1 MKSKKLGRSE
11 LLSWINK
18 TVECEYLK
26 VEDLSDGVG
35 FCQIIEAFFKGVN
48 HELNSLKLNAI
59 NDAEQKQKNLS
70 IFNVILGK
78 AGCPRQIDPQK
89 MSRGI
94 FSLNLEFLQYLFDF
108 LYKTFG
114 TVVPKKKY
122 SGLKRRIEILKIQGN
137 KTLKNMN
144 KLLPPHLMTNKVAFQ
159 INNKNVDYNE
169 IFNENNSNSNSN
181 NNNNN
186 NNDDSSSE
194 EQNEENGE
202 EENETN
208 DININ
213 GGNDNG
219 NTKTNNNELDQ
230 KLDKYNL
237 FFKLLQE
244 DLAKYISNNKS
255 ISNEIIDAEEE
266 KDYYLEKLQSIFDLC
281 KEEQKNSKSDN
292 KKQICKD
299 IMDIISNVPDDFK

>member
-18 TVECEYLK
+18 TVESEYLK

-35 FCQIIEAFFKGVN
+35 FCQIIEAFFKGIS
-48 HELNSLKLNAI
+48 HELNSLKFMAI
-59 NDAEQKQKNLS
+59 NDKEQKQKNLL

-78 AGCPRQIDPQK
+78 AGCPRQIDPIK

-114 TVVPKKKY
+114 SVVPKKKY
-122 SGLKRRIEILKIQGN
+122 NGFKRRLEILKNQGN
-137 KTLKNMN
+137 KNLKNLN
-144 KLLPPHLMTNKVAFQ
+144 KLLPPHLITNKFSFQ
-159 INNKNVDYNE
+159 LNKNVDYNE
-169 IFNENNSNSNSN
+169 ILNENN
-181 NNNNN
+181 
-186 NNDDSSSE
+186 NDSDSE
-194 EQNEENGE
+194 EQIEDNEDDN
-202 EENETN
+202 N
-208 DININ
+208 DEDSNIN

-219 NTKTNNNELDQ
+219 HSNNDELDQ

-244 DLAKYISNNKS
+244 DLAKFINKNKF
-255 ISNEIIDAEEE
+255 IINEINDAEEE
-266 KDYYLEKLQSIFDLC
+266 KDYYLDKLQTIYDLC
-281 KEEQKNSKSDN
+281 KEEEKKAKTDN
-292 KKQICKD
+292 KKKICED
-299 IMDIISNVPDDFK
+299 IMKIISNIPDDFK

>member
-18 TVECEYLK
+18 TVESEYLK

-35 FCQIIEAFFKGVN
+35 FCQIIEAFFKGIS
-48 HELNSLKLNAI
+48 HELNTLKFNAI
-59 NDAEQKQKNLS
+59 NDIEQKQKNLS

-78 AGCPRQIDPQK
+78 AGCPRQIDPIK

-122 SGLKRRIEILKIQGN
+122 NGFKRRLEILKTQGN
-137 KTLKNMN
+137 KNLKNITKM
-144 KLLPPHLMTNKVAFQ
+144 LPPHLITNKLSFQ
-159 INNKNVDYNE
+159 INKNIDYND
-169 IFNENNSNSNSN
+169 ILNENNNGNDTGSEEQIEDNGEED
-181 NNNNN
+181 
-186 NNDDSSSE
+186 NNDDD
-194 EQNEENGE
+194 NNV
-202 EENETN
+202 
-208 DININ
+208 N

-219 NTKTNNNELDQ
+219 NLNNNDDLDQ

-244 DLAKYISNNKS
+244 DLARYISNNKN

-266 KDYYLEKLQSIFDLC
+266 KDYYLEKLQTIYDLC
-281 KEEQKNSKSDN
+281 NEEKKKTKSGDKQK
-292 KKQICKD
+292 ICQD